1 MSSGS
6 KGRRVY
12 VSRPIPE
19 PGLDMLR
26 ASCDMEV
33 KPTDEMVPRE
43 ELLAKVKGRDALLCL
58 LTEDIDEEVIKAGT
72 ELKIIANYAVGYNNI
87 DVECA
92 TKHGIWV
99 SNTPGVLTDTTADM
113 AWALMFAIARRI
125 PEAERFV
132 RAGKYKGWSA
142 TMLLGGDVY
151 GKTLGIIGA
160 GRIGTA
166 VAMRTTGFNM
176 RVLYS
181 DMYPNEELEKKVGA
195 KKIEMETLL
204 KESDFVSVHVPL
216 MPETKRLINKQTLGM
231 MKPTAYLIN
240 NSRGPVVDEAAL
252 VEALRNKVI
261 AGAAIDVFEKEPEV
275 HPGLMELENVV
286 MTPHT
291 ASGSVETRTKM
302 ATIAAGNVLAVFDG
316 KTPPN
321 AVNKI

>member
-1 MSSGS
+1 
-6 KGRRVY
+6 
-12 VSRPIPE
+12 
-19 PGLDMLR
+19 
-26 ASCDMEV
+26 
-33 KPTDEMVPRE
+33 VPRE